1 MARLARDRI
10 ARAGWAV
17 TLIEAAAEDAA
28 LGGPFDAVLFNF
40 THDVLQSPAA
50 LSRVFACVKPGA
62 RVALAGS
69 KLLPWWLAPA
79 NTVVRRMN
87 APYVTT
93 FGGMRQPWRY
103 LAEYV
108 PDLRIRSALW
118 GAAYIATGRYHG
130 PGCRVAGRRPRIAT
144 T

>member
-10 ARAGWAV
+10 ASIGWANV
-17 TLIEAAAEDAA
+17 MLVEAAAEDAA

-93 FGGMRQPWRY
+93 FGGVRQPRRY
-103 LAEYV
+103 
-108 PDLRIRSALW
+108 P
-118 GAAYIATGRYHG
+118 
-130 PGCRVAGRRPRIAT
+130 
-144 T
+144 